1 MTQNFFGRD
10 PMVWWIGKVTSP
22 KDGKWEDT
30 LEKKHMENGEEIY
43 SHRCRVR
50 ILGYHDTDDLK
61 DDELPLAH
69 ILLPSNTTTVGGRS
83 QTVQY
88 QGGEIVI
95 GFFFDGEEA
104 QQPAIFATLHRQDF
118 QEVKENYVPNGGFDN
133 SLNSSIKAGV
143 GKNNYNEGKKD
154 ITYPYTGQSA
164 GNKQVNNNTNNE
176 FDDEVFCETNE
187 IAKISTQM
195 RKFTQKLQL
204 LQQLNESSTYLDPV
218 YGGFVDMKK
227 EIKFTASQVHG
238 TMTGLVR
245 RGRSWLIQ
253 ESVGKFADSLSTKI
267 DRHTKLKV
275 TNATSRLNKLIYC
288 NIEKIADGLLD
299 YIEGSLEN
307 MVGSILDVPTC
318 AIENFLGD
326 MFGELLNVLD
336 NDLGGLFNQINDLNG
351 GGIALPSE
359 IFSKGIQIAN
369 IITSVLECDGI
380 SCPPDPVAFSNKYGL
395 QMKGKDSMGN
405 IIKKAAL
412 SRLGLPSLP
421 GLPGLPSLP
430 SISSPLGGLIPPVP
444 SLGGALPK
452 LPSRPNCNTNVLRCG
467 PPKVEFFGGGGRG
480 VTGSAIVNTIGR
492 VIGVSIG
499 GAGSGFTSPPLLSFV
514 DSCGNGSSAGG
525 YPRIKDGKVVDVVIT
540 EPGSGFLPNTTETS
554 RDENGDIV
562 VKEVIPD
569 PNGNYDGEISY
580 VTQLD
585 DVVVQNAGVGYNDN
599 DTVTVEGAEVEL
611 VIQNGHVIGANVV
624 NGGFGFTDLPNLQ
637 INTNNGVGAKL
648 LPVLKFTKVD
658 DAKSDVEI
666 TQDAVVTVISCIQK

>member
-30 LEKKHMENGEEIY
+30 YEKKHMENGEEIY

-61 DDELPLAH
+61 DEELPLAH

-118 QEVKENYVPNGGFDN
+118 QEVEEDYEPNNDLDN
-133 SLNSSIKAGV
+133 SLAPEIKDGV

-154 ITYPYTGQSA
+154 ITYSYTGTSA
-164 GNKQVNNNTNNE
+164 GNKQVNENTNNE
-176 FDDEVFCETNE
+176 TDDEIFCETNE
-187 IAKISTQM
+187 IAKMTTELK
-195 RKFTQKLQL
+195 KFTQKLQL

-227 EIKFTASQVHG
+227 EIKFTASKIHNS
-238 TMTGLVR
+238 MTGLVR
-245 RGRSWLIQ
+245 RGRTWLIQ
-253 ESVGKFADSLSTKI
+253 ESVGKFSEDLSKKV

-307 MVGSILDVPTC
+307 MVGSILDVPIC

-326 MFGELLNVLD
+326 MFGQVLNVLD
-336 NDLGGLFNQINDLNG
+336 NDLGGLFGQLNNLHG

-359 IFSKGIQIAN
+359 VFTKGIQIAN
-369 IITSVLECDGI
+369 LITNVLECDGVT
-380 SCPPDPVAFSNKYGL
+380 CPVEPTSFSNKYGV
-395 QMKGKDSMGN
+395 Q
-405 IIKKAAL
+405 KKIEDKMDGIVEKASLNKLINPLLDKIDNAIDAE
-412 SRLGLPSLP
+412 PSKP
-421 GLPGLPSLP
+421 D
-430 SISSPLGGLIPPVP
+430 
-444 SLGGALPK
+444 
-452 LPSRPNCNTNVLRCG
+452 CNTNVLRCG
-467 PPKVEFFGGGGRG
+467 PPKVDFIGGGGRG
-480 VTGSAIVNTIGR
+480 VTGSAIVNAIGR
-492 VIGVSIG
+492 VIGVAIG
-499 GAGSGFTSPPLLSFV
+499 GAGSGFTSPPLLTFV
-514 DSCGNGSSAGG
+514 DSCGNGSAAGG
-525 YPRIKDGKVVDVVIT
+525 YPRIKDGKIVDVVIT
-540 EPGSGFLPNTTETS
+540 EPGSGFLPNTTETT
-554 RDENGDIV
+554 RDENGDLV

-585 DVVVQNAGVGYNDN
+585 DVVVQNAGVGYNED
-599 DTVTVEGAEVEL
+599 DTVTVDGAEVEL

-624 NGGFGFTDLPNLQ
+624 NSGFGFTDLPKLQ

-658 DAKSDVEI
+658 DAESNVEV

>member
-1 MTQNFFGRD
+1 
-10 PMVWWIGKVTSP
+10 MVWWIGKVTDP

-30 LEKKHMENGEEIY
+30 LEKKHMENGQEIY

-118 QEVKENYVPNGGFDN
+118 QEVEKKYVPNGKFNN

-143 GKNNYNEGKKD
+143 GKNNYNNKKKN
-154 ITYPYTGQSA
+154 ITHTYTGETA
-164 GNKQVNNNTNNE
+164 ANIQVNNNTTNE

-187 IAKISTQM
+187 IAKMTTELK
-195 RKFTQKLQL
+195 KFTQKLQV

-218 YGGFVDMKK
+218 YGGFVDMQK
-227 EIKFTASQVHG
+227 EIKFTASKIHNS
-238 TMTGLVR
+238 MTGLVR
-245 RGRSWLIQ
+245 RGRTWLIQ
-253 ESVGKFADSLSTKI
+253 ESVGKFSEELSKKV

-288 NIEKIADGLLD
+288 NIEKVTDGLLD

-307 MVGSILDVPTC
+307 MVGSIIDVPIC

-326 MFGELLNVLD
+326 MFGQVLNVLD
-336 NDLGGLFNQINDLNG
+336 NDLGGLFGQLNNLHG

-359 IFSKGIQIAN
+359 VFSKGIQIAN
-369 IITSVLECDGI
+369 LITNVLECDGVT
-380 SCPPDPVAFSNKYGL
+380 CPVEPTSFSNKYGV
-395 QMKGKDSMGN
+395 QKKIEDKMGG
-405 IIKKAAL
+405 IVEKA
-412 SRLGLPSLP
+412 SLNK
-421 GLPGLPSLP
+421 L
-430 SISSPLGGLIPPVP
+430 INPLLDKIDNAIDAVP
-444 SLGGALPK
+444 SKPD
-452 LPSRPNCNTNVLRCG
+452 CNTNVLRCG
-467 PPKVEFFGGGGRG
+467 PPKVDFIGGGGRG
-480 VTGSAIVNTIGR
+480 VTGSAIVNAIGR
-492 VIGVSIG
+492 VIGVSLG
-499 GAGSGFTSPPLLSFV
+499 GVGSGYTSPPLLTFV
-514 DSCGNGSSAGG
+514 DSCGNGSAAGG
-525 YPRIKDGKVVDVVIT
+525 YPRIKDGKIVDVVIT
-540 EPGSGFLPNTTETS
+540 EPGSGFLPNTIETNI
-554 RDENGDIV
+554 DGTI
-562 VKEVIPD
+562 KEVIPD

-585 DVVVQNAGVGYNDN
+585 DVVVQNAGVGYNDD
-599 DTVTVEGAEVEL
+599 DTVTVDGAEVEL
-611 VIQNGHVIGANVV
+611 VIQNGHVIDANVV

-637 INTNNGVGAKL
+637 INTNNGVGARL

>member
-10 PMVWWIGKVTSP
+10 PMVWWIGKVTDP

-30 LEKKHMENGEEIY
+30 LEKKHMENGQEIY

-118 QEVKENYVPNGGFDN
+118 QEVEKKYVPNGKFNN

-143 GKNNYNEGKKD
+143 GKNNYNNKKKN
-154 ITYPYTGQSA
+154 ITHTYTGETA
-164 GNKQVNNNTNNE
+164 ANIQVNNNTTNE

-187 IAKISTQM
+187 IAKMTTELK
-195 RKFTQKLQL
+195 KFTQKLQV

-218 YGGFVDMKK
+218 YGGFVDMQK
-227 EIKFTASQVHG
+227 EIKFTASKIHNS
-238 TMTGLVR
+238 MTGLVR
-245 RGRSWLIQ
+245 RGRTWLIQ
-253 ESVGKFADSLSTKI
+253 ESVGKFSEELSKKV

-288 NIEKIADGLLD
+288 NIEKVTDGLLD

-307 MVGSILDVPTC
+307 MVGSIIDVPIC

-326 MFGELLNVLD
+326 MFGQVLNVLD
-336 NDLGGLFNQINDLNG
+336 NDLGGLFGQLNNLHG

-359 IFSKGIQIAN
+359 VFSKGIQIAN
-369 IITSVLECDGI
+369 LITNVLECDGVT
-380 SCPPDPVAFSNKYGL
+380 CPVEPTSFSNKYGV
-395 QMKGKDSMGN
+395 QKKIEDKMGG
-405 IIKKAAL
+405 IVEKA
-412 SRLGLPSLP
+412 SLNK
-421 GLPGLPSLP
+421 L
-430 SISSPLGGLIPPVP
+430 INPLLDKIDNAIDAVP
-444 SLGGALPK
+444 SKPD
-452 LPSRPNCNTNVLRCG
+452 CNTNVLRCG
-467 PPKVEFFGGGGRG
+467 PPKVDFIGGGGRG
-480 VTGSAIVNTIGR
+480 VTGSAIVNAIGR
-492 VIGVSIG
+492 VIGVSLG
-499 GAGSGFTSPPLLSFV
+499 GVGSGYTSPPLLTFV
-514 DSCGNGSSAGG
+514 DSCGNGSAAGG
-525 YPRIKDGKVVDVVIT
+525 YPRIKDGKIVDVVIT
-540 EPGSGFLPNTTETS
+540 EPGSGFLPNTIETNI
-554 RDENGDIV
+554 DGTI
-562 VKEVIPD
+562 KEVIPD

-599 DTVTVEGAEVEL
+599 DTVTVDGAEVEL
-611 VIQNGHVIGANVV
+611 VIQNGHVIDANVV

-637 INTNNGVGAKL
+637 INTNNGVGARL

>member
-22 KDGKWEDT
+22 KDGKWEHT
-30 LEKKHMENGEEIY
+30 LEKNHMENGEEIY

-61 DDELPLAH
+61 DEELPLAH

-104 QQPAIFATLHRQDF
+104 QQPAIFATVERQDF
-118 QEVKENYVPNGGFDN
+118 QEVEENYVPNGEFNN
-133 SLNSSIKAGV
+133 SLATEIKDGV

-154 ITYPYTGQSA
+154 ITYPYTGTSA
-164 GNKQVNNNTNNE
+164 GNKQVNENTNNE
-176 FDDEVFCETNE
+176 TDDEIFCETNE
-187 IAKISTQM
+187 IAKMTTELK
-195 RKFTQKLQL
+195 KFTQKLQL

-227 EIKFTASQVHG
+227 EIKFTASKIHNS
-238 TMTGLVR
+238 MTGLVR
-245 RGRSWLIQ
+245 RGRTWLIQ
-253 ESVGKFADSLSTKI
+253 ESVGKFSEELSKKV

-275 TNATSRLNKLIYC
+275 TNATSRLNKLVYC

-307 MVGSILDVPTC
+307 MVGSIIDVPIC

-326 MFGELLNVLD
+326 MFGQVLNVLD
-336 NDLGGLFNQINDLNG
+336 NDLGGLFGQLNNLHG

-359 IFSKGIQIAN
+359 VFSKGIQIAN
-369 IITSVLECDGI
+369 LITNVLECDGVT
-380 SCPPDPVAFSNKYGL
+380 CPVEPTSFSNKYGV
-395 QMKGKDSMGN
+395 Q
-405 IIKKAAL
+405 KKIEDRMDGIVEKASLNKLINPLLDKIDNAIDAE
-412 SRLGLPSLP
+412 PSKP
-421 GLPGLPSLP
+421 D
-430 SISSPLGGLIPPVP
+430 
-444 SLGGALPK
+444 
-452 LPSRPNCNTNVLRCG
+452 CNTNVLRCG
-467 PPKVEFFGGGGRG
+467 PPRVDFIGGGGRG
-480 VTGSAIVNTIGR
+480 VTGSAIVNAIGR
-492 VIGVSIG
+492 VIGVSLG
-499 GAGSGFTSPPLLSFV
+499 GVGSGYTSPPLLTFV
-514 DSCGNGSSAGG
+514 DSCGNGSAAGG
-525 YPRIKDGKVVDVVIT
+525 YPRIKDGKIVDVVIT
-540 EPGSGFLPNTTETS
+540 ETGSGFLPNTIETNI
-554 RDENGDIV
+554 DGTI
-562 VKEVIPD
+562 KEIIPD

-585 DVVVQNAGVGYNDN
+585 DVVVQNAGVGYNED
-599 DTVTVEGAEVEL
+599 DTVTVDGAEVEL

-624 NGGFGFTDLPNLQ
+624 NSGFGFTDLPKLQ

>member
-61 DDELPLAH
+61 DEELPLAH

-118 QEVKENYVPNGGFDN
+118 QEVEEDYEPNNDLDN
-133 SLNSSIKAGV
+133 SLAPEIKDGV

-154 ITYPYTGQSA
+154 ITYPYTGTSA
-164 GNKQVNNNTNNE
+164 GNKQVNENTNNE
-176 FDDEVFCETNE
+176 TDDEIFCETNE
-187 IAKISTQM
+187 IAKMTTELK
-195 RKFTQKLQL
+195 KFTQKLQL

-227 EIKFTASQVHG
+227 EIKFTASKIHNS
-238 TMTGLVR
+238 MTGLVR
-245 RGRSWLIQ
+245 RGRTWLIQ
-253 ESVGKFADSLSTKI
+253 ESVGKFSEELSKKV

-275 TNATSRLNKLIYC
+275 TNATSRLNKLVYC

-307 MVGSILDVPTC
+307 MVGSILDVPIC

-326 MFGELLNVLD
+326 MFGQVLNVLD
-336 NDLGGLFNQINDLNG
+336 NDLGGLFGQLNNLHG

-359 IFSKGIQIAN
+359 VFTKGIQIAN
-369 IITSVLECDGI
+369 LITNVLECDGVT
-380 SCPPDPVAFSNKYGL
+380 CPVEPTSFSNKYGV
-395 QMKGKDSMGN
+395 Q
-405 IIKKAAL
+405 KKIEDKMDGIVEKASLNKLINPLLDKIDNAIDAE
-412 SRLGLPSLP
+412 PSKP
-421 GLPGLPSLP
+421 D
-430 SISSPLGGLIPPVP
+430 
-444 SLGGALPK
+444 
-452 LPSRPNCNTNVLRCG
+452 CNTNVLRCG
-467 PPKVEFFGGGGRG
+467 PPKVDFIGGGGRG
-480 VTGSAIVNTIGR
+480 VTGSAIVNAIGR
-492 VIGVSIG
+492 VIGVAIG
-499 GAGSGFTSPPLLSFV
+499 GAGSGFTSPPLLTFV
-514 DSCGNGSSAGG
+514 DSCGNGSAAGG
-525 YPRIKDGKVVDVVIT
+525 YPRIKDGKIVDVVIT
-540 EPGSGFLPNTTETS
+540 EPGSGFLPNTIETNI
-554 RDENGDIV
+554 DGTI
-562 VKEVIPD
+562 KEIIPD

-599 DTVTVEGAEVEL
+599 DTVTVDGAEVEL

-624 NGGFGFTDLPNLQ
+624 NSGFGFTDLPKLQ

>member
-30 LEKKHMENGEEIY
+30 LEKNHMENGEEIY

-61 DDELPLAH
+61 DEELPLAH

-104 QQPAIFATLHRQDF
+104 QQPAIFATVERQDF
-118 QEVKENYVPNGGFDN
+118 QEVEENYVPNGEFNN
-133 SLNSSIKAGV
+133 SLATEIKDGV

-154 ITYPYTGQSA
+154 ITYSYTGTSA
-164 GNKQVNNNTNNE
+164 GNKQVNENTNNE
-176 FDDEVFCETNE
+176 TDDEIFCETNE
-187 IAKISTQM
+187 IAKMTTELK
-195 RKFTQKLQL
+195 KFTQKLQL

-227 EIKFTASQVHG
+227 EIKFTASKIHNS
-238 TMTGLVR
+238 MTGLVR
-245 RGRSWLIQ
+245 RGRTWLIQ
-253 ESVGKFADSLSTKI
+253 ESVGKFSEELSKKV

-275 TNATSRLNKLIYC
+275 TNATSRLNKLVYC

-307 MVGSILDVPTC
+307 MVGSIIDVPIC

-326 MFGELLNVLD
+326 MFGQVLNVLD
-336 NDLGGLFNQINDLNG
+336 NDLGGLFGQLNNLHG

-359 IFSKGIQIAN
+359 VFSKGIQIAN
-369 IITSVLECDGI
+369 LITNVLECDGVT
-380 SCPPDPVAFSNKYGL
+380 CPVEPTSFSNKYGV
-395 QMKGKDSMGN
+395 Q
-405 IIKKAAL
+405 KKIEDRMDGIVEKASLNKLINPLLDKIDNAIDAE
-412 SRLGLPSLP
+412 PSKP
-421 GLPGLPSLP
+421 D
-430 SISSPLGGLIPPVP
+430 
-444 SLGGALPK
+444 
-452 LPSRPNCNTNVLRCG
+452 CNTNVLRCG
-467 PPKVEFFGGGGRG
+467 PPRVDFIGGGGRG
-480 VTGSAIVNTIGR
+480 VTGSAIVNAIGR
-492 VIGVSIG
+492 VIGVSLG
-499 GAGSGFTSPPLLSFV
+499 GVGSGYTSPPLLTFV
-514 DSCGNGSSAGG
+514 DSCGNGSAAGG
-525 YPRIKDGKVVDVVIT
+525 YPRIKDGKIVDVVIT
-540 EPGSGFLPNTTETS
+540 EPGSGFLPNTIETNI
-554 RDENGDIV
+554 DGTI
-562 VKEVIPD
+562 KEIIPD

-599 DTVTVEGAEVEL
+599 DTVTVDGAEVEL

-624 NGGFGFTDLPNLQ
+624 NSGFGFTDLPKLQ

-666 TQDAVVTVISCIQK
+666 SQDAVVTVISCIQK

>member
-10 PMVWWIGKVTSP
+10 PIVWGIGKVTSP
-22 KDGKWEDT
+22 KDGKWEHT
-30 LEKKHMENGEEIY
+30 LEKNHMENGEEIY

-61 DDELPLAH
+61 DEELPLAH

-118 QEVKENYVPNGGFDN
+118 QKVEEDYEPNSDFDN
-133 SLNSSIKAGV
+133 SLATEIKDGV

-154 ITYPYTGQSA
+154 ITYSYTGTSA
-164 GNKQVNNNTNNE
+164 GNKQVNENTNNE
-176 FDDEVFCETNE
+176 TDDEIFCETNE
-187 IAKISTQM
+187 IAKMTTELK
-195 RKFTQKLQL
+195 KFTQKLQL

-227 EIKFTASQVHG
+227 EIKFTASKIHNS
-238 TMTGLVR
+238 MTGLVR
-245 RGRSWLIQ
+245 RGRTWLIQ
-253 ESVGKFADSLSTKI
+253 ESVGKFSEDLSKKV

-307 MVGSILDVPTC
+307 MVGSILDVPIC

-326 MFGELLNVLD
+326 MFGQVLNVLD
-336 NDLGGLFNQINDLNG
+336 NDLGGLFGQLNNLHG

-359 IFSKGIQIAN
+359 VFTKGIQIAN
-369 IITSVLECDGI
+369 LITNVLECDGVT
-380 SCPPDPVAFSNKYGL
+380 CPVEPTSFSNKYGV
-395 QMKGKDSMGN
+395 Q
-405 IIKKAAL
+405 KKIEDKMDGIVEKASLNKLINPLLDKIDNAIDAE
-412 SRLGLPSLP
+412 PSKP
-421 GLPGLPSLP
+421 D
-430 SISSPLGGLIPPVP
+430 
-444 SLGGALPK
+444 
-452 LPSRPNCNTNVLRCG
+452 CNTNVLRCG
-467 PPKVEFFGGGGRG
+467 PPKVDFIGGGGRG
-480 VTGSAIVNTIGR
+480 VTGSAIVNAIGR
-492 VIGVSIG
+492 VIGVAIG
-499 GAGSGFTSPPLLSFV
+499 GAGSGFTSPPLLTFV
-514 DSCGNGSSAGG
+514 DSCGNGSAAGG
-525 YPRIKDGKVVDVVIT
+525 YPRIKDGKIVDVVIT
-540 EPGSGFLPNTTETS
+540 EPGSGFLPNTTETT
-554 RDENGDIV
+554 RDENGDLV

-585 DVVVQNAGVGYNDN
+585 DVVVQNAGVGYNED
-599 DTVTVEGAEVEL
+599 DTVTVDGAEVEL

-624 NGGFGFTDLPNLQ
+624 NSGFGFTDLPKLQ

-658 DAKSDVEI
+658 DAESNVEV

>member
-61 DDELPLAH
+61 DEELPLAH

-118 QEVKENYVPNGGFDN
+118 QEVEEDYEPNNDLDN
-133 SLNSSIKAGV
+133 SLAPEIKDGV

-154 ITYPYTGQSA
+154 ITYSYTGTSA
-164 GNKQVNNNTNNE
+164 GNKQVNENTNNE
-176 FDDEVFCETNE
+176 TDDEIFCETNE
-187 IAKISTQM
+187 IAKMTTELK
-195 RKFTQKLQL
+195 KFTQKLQL

-227 EIKFTASQVHG
+227 EIKFTASKIHNS
-238 TMTGLVR
+238 MTGLVR
-245 RGRSWLIQ
+245 RGRTWLIQ
-253 ESVGKFADSLSTKI
+253 ESVGKFSEELSKKV

-275 TNATSRLNKLIYC
+275 TNATSRLNKLVYC

-307 MVGSILDVPTC
+307 MVGSILDVPIC

-326 MFGELLNVLD
+326 MFGQVLNVLD
-336 NDLGGLFNQINDLNG
+336 NDLGGLFGQLNNLHG

-359 IFSKGIQIAN
+359 VFTKGIQIAN
-369 IITSVLECDGI
+369 LITNVLECDGVT
-380 SCPPDPVAFSNKYGL
+380 CPVEPTSFSNKYGV
-395 QMKGKDSMGN
+395 Q
-405 IIKKAAL
+405 KKIEDKMDGIVEKASLNKLINPLLDKIDNAIDAE
-412 SRLGLPSLP
+412 PSKP
-421 GLPGLPSLP
+421 D
-430 SISSPLGGLIPPVP
+430 
-444 SLGGALPK
+444 
-452 LPSRPNCNTNVLRCG
+452 CNTNVLRCG
-467 PPKVEFFGGGGRG
+467 PPKVDFIGGGGRG
-480 VTGSAIVNTIGR
+480 VTGSAIVNAIGR
-492 VIGVSIG
+492 VIGVAIG
-499 GAGSGFTSPPLLSFV
+499 GAGSGFTSPPLLTFV
-514 DSCGNGSSAGG
+514 DSCGNGSAAGG
-525 YPRIKDGKVVDVVIT
+525 YPRIKDGKIVDVVIT
-540 EPGSGFLPNTTETS
+540 EPGSGFLPNTTETT
-554 RDENGDIV
+554 RDENGDLV

-585 DVVVQNAGVGYNDN
+585 DVVVQNAGVGYNED
-599 DTVTVEGAEVEL
+599 DTVTVDGAEVEL

-624 NGGFGFTDLPNLQ
+624 NSGFGFTDLPKLQ

>member
-61 DDELPLAH
+61 DEELPLAH

-118 QEVKENYVPNGGFDN
+118 QEVEENYEPNSDFDN
-133 SLNSSIKAGV
+133 SLATEIKDGV
-143 GKNNYNEGKKD
+143 GKNNYNEEKKD
-154 ITYPYTGQSA
+154 ITYSYTGTSA
-164 GNKQVNNNTNNE
+164 GNAQVNENTSNE
-176 FDDEVFCETNE
+176 TDDEIFCETNE
-187 IAKISTQM
+187 IAKMTTELK
-195 RKFTQKLQL
+195 KFTQKLQL

-227 EIKFTASQVHG
+227 EIKFTASKIHNS
-238 TMTGLVR
+238 MTGLVR
-245 RGRSWLIQ
+245 RGRTWLIQ
-253 ESVGKFADSLSTKI
+253 ESVGKFSEDLSKKV

-288 NIEKIADGLLD
+288 NIEEIADGLLD

-307 MVGSILDVPTC
+307 MVGSILDVPIC

-326 MFGELLNVLD
+326 MFGQVLNVLD
-336 NDLGGLFNQINDLNG
+336 NDLGGLFGQLNNLHG

-359 IFSKGIQIAN
+359 VFTKGIQVAN
-369 IITSVLECDGI
+369 LITNVLECDGVT
-380 SCPPDPVAFSNKYGL
+380 CPVEPTSFSNKYGV
-395 QMKGKDSMGN
+395 Q
-405 IIKKAAL
+405 KKIEDKMDGIVEKASLNKLINPLLDKIDNAIDAE
-412 SRLGLPSLP
+412 PSKP
-421 GLPGLPSLP
+421 D
-430 SISSPLGGLIPPVP
+430 
-444 SLGGALPK
+444 
-452 LPSRPNCNTNVLRCG
+452 CNTNVLRCG
-467 PPKVEFFGGGGRG
+467 PPKVDFIGGGGRG
-480 VTGSAIVNTIGR
+480 VTGSAIVNAIGR
-492 VIGVSIG
+492 VIGVAIG
-499 GAGSGFTSPPLLSFV
+499 GAGSGFTSPPLLTFV
-514 DSCGNGSSAGG
+514 DSCGNGSAAGG
-525 YPRIKDGKVVDVVIT
+525 YPRIKDGKIVDVVIT
-540 EPGSGFLPNTTETS
+540 EPGSGFLPNTTETT
-554 RDENGDIV
+554 RDENGDLV

-585 DVVVQNAGVGYNDN
+585 DVVVQNAGVGYNED
-599 DTVTVEGAEVEL
+599 DTVTVDGAEVEL

-624 NGGFGFTDLPNLQ
+624 NSGFGFTDLPKLQ

-658 DAKSDVEI
+658 DAESNVEV

>member
-1 MTQNFFGRD
+1 
-10 PMVWWIGKVTSP
+10 MVWWIGKVTDP

-30 LEKKHMENGEEIY
+30 LEKKHMENGQEIY
-43 SHRCRVR
+43 YHRCRVR

-69 ILLPSNTTTVGGRS
+69 ILLPPNTTTVGGRS

-118 QEVKENYVPNGGFDN
+118 QEVEKKYVPNGKFNN

-143 GKNNYNEGKKD
+143 GKNNYNNGKKN
-154 ITYPYTGQSA
+154 ITHTYTGETA
-164 GNKQVNNNTNNE
+164 ANIQVNNNTTNE

-187 IAKISTQM
+187 IAKMTTELK
-195 RKFTQKLQL
+195 KFTQKLQV

-218 YGGFVDMKK
+218 YGGFVDMQK
-227 EIKFTASQVHG
+227 EIKFTASKIHNS
-238 TMTGLVR
+238 MTGLVR
-245 RGRSWLIQ
+245 RGRTWLIQ
-253 ESVGKFADSLSTKI
+253 ESVGKFSEELSKKV

-288 NIEKIADGLLD
+288 NIEKVTDGLLD

-307 MVGSILDVPTC
+307 MVGSIIDVPIC

-326 MFGELLNVLD
+326 MFGQVLNVLD
-336 NDLGGLFNQINDLNG
+336 NDLGGLFGQLNNLHG

-359 IFSKGIQIAN
+359 VFSKGIQIAN
-369 IITSVLECDGI
+369 LITNVLECDGVT
-380 SCPPDPVAFSNKYGL
+380 CPVEPTSFSNKYGV
-395 QMKGKDSMGN
+395 QKKIEDKMGG
-405 IIKKAAL
+405 IVEKA
-412 SRLGLPSLP
+412 SLNK
-421 GLPGLPSLP
+421 L
-430 SISSPLGGLIPPVP
+430 INPLLDKIDNAIDAVP
-444 SLGGALPK
+444 SKPD
-452 LPSRPNCNTNVLRCG
+452 CNTNVLRCG
-467 PPKVEFFGGGGRG
+467 PPKVDFIGGGGRG
-480 VTGSAIVNTIGR
+480 VTGSAIVNAIGR
-492 VIGVSIG
+492 VIGVSLG
-499 GAGSGFTSPPLLSFV
+499 GVGSGYTSPPLLTFV
-514 DSCGNGSSAGG
+514 DSCGNGSAAGG
-525 YPRIKDGKVVDVVIT
+525 YPRIKDGKIVDVVIT
-540 EPGSGFLPNTTETS
+540 EPGSGFLPNTIETNI
-554 RDENGDIV
+554 DGTI
-562 VKEVIPD
+562 KEVIPD

-599 DTVTVEGAEVEL
+599 DTVTVDGAEVEL
-611 VIQNGHVIGANVV
+611 VIQNGHVIDANVV

-637 INTNNGVGAKL
+637 INTNNGVGARL

>member
-10 PMVWWIGKVTSP
+10 PMVWWIGKVTDP

-30 LEKKHMENGEEIY
+30 LEKKHMENGQEIY

-69 ILLPSNTTTVGGRS
+69 IHLPPNTTTVGGRS

-118 QEVKENYVPNGGFDN
+118 QEVEKKYVPNGKFNN

-143 GKNNYNEGKKD
+143 GKNNYNNKKKN
-154 ITYPYTGQSA
+154 ITHTYTGETA
-164 GNKQVNNNTNNE
+164 ANIQVNNNTTNE

-187 IAKISTQM
+187 IAKMTTELK
-195 RKFTQKLQL
+195 KFTQKLQV

-218 YGGFVDMKK
+218 YGGFVDMQK
-227 EIKFTASQVHG
+227 EIKFTASKIHNS
-238 TMTGLVR
+238 MTGLVR
-245 RGRSWLIQ
+245 RGRTWLIQ
-253 ESVGKFADSLSTKI
+253 ESVGKFSEELSKKV

-288 NIEKIADGLLD
+288 NIEKVTDGLLD

-307 MVGSILDVPTC
+307 MVGSIIDVPIC

-326 MFGELLNVLD
+326 MFGQVLNVLD
-336 NDLGGLFNQINDLNG
+336 NDLGGLFGQLNNLHG

-359 IFSKGIQIAN
+359 VFSKGIQIAN
-369 IITSVLECDGI
+369 LITNVLECDGVT
-380 SCPPDPVAFSNKYGL
+380 CPVEPTSFSNKYGV
-395 QMKGKDSMGN
+395 QKKIEDKMGG
-405 IIKKAAL
+405 IVEKA
-412 SRLGLPSLP
+412 SLNK
-421 GLPGLPSLP
+421 L
-430 SISSPLGGLIPPVP
+430 INPLLDKIDNAIDAVP
-444 SLGGALPK
+444 SKPD
-452 LPSRPNCNTNVLRCG
+452 CNTNVLRCG
-467 PPKVEFFGGGGRG
+467 PPKVDFIGGGGRG
-480 VTGSAIVNTIGR
+480 VTGSAIVNAIGR
-492 VIGVSIG
+492 VIGVSLG
-499 GAGSGFTSPPLLSFV
+499 GVGSGYTSPPLLTFV
-514 DSCGNGSSAGG
+514 DSCGNGSAAGG
-525 YPRIKDGKVVDVVIT
+525 YPRIKDGKIVDVVIT
-540 EPGSGFLPNTTETS
+540 EPGSGFLPNTIETNI
-554 RDENGDIV
+554 DGTI
-562 VKEVIPD
+562 KEVIPD

-599 DTVTVEGAEVEL
+599 DTVTVDGAEVEL
-611 VIQNGHVIGANVV
+611 VIQNGHVIDANVV

-637 INTNNGVGAKL
+637 INTNNGVGARL

>member
-61 DDELPLAH
+61 DEELPLAH

-118 QEVKENYVPNGGFDN
+118 QEVEEDYEPNNDLDN
-133 SLNSSIKAGV
+133 SLAPEIKDGV

-154 ITYPYTGQSA
+154 ITYSYTGTSA
-164 GNKQVNNNTNNE
+164 GNKQVNENTNNE
-176 FDDEVFCETNE
+176 TDDEIFCETNE
-187 IAKISTQM
+187 IAKMTTELK
-195 RKFTQKLQL
+195 KFTQKLQL
-204 LQQLNESSTYLDPV
+204 LQQLNESATYLDPV
-218 YGGFVDMKK
+218 YGGFVDMKM
-227 EIKFTASQVHG
+227 EIKFTASKIHNS
-238 TMTGLVR
+238 MTGLVR
-245 RGRSWLIQ
+245 RGRTWLIQ
-253 ESVGKFADSLSTKI
+253 ESVGKFSEELSKKV

-307 MVGSILDVPTC
+307 MVGSIIDVPIC

-326 MFGELLNVLD
+326 MFGQVLNVLD
-336 NDLGGLFNQINDLNG
+336 NDLGGLFGQLNNLHG

-359 IFSKGIQIAN
+359 VFTKGIQIAN
-369 IITSVLECDGI
+369 LITNVLECDGVT
-380 SCPPDPVAFSNKYGL
+380 CPVEPTSFSNKYGV
-395 QMKGKDSMGN
+395 Q
-405 IIKKAAL
+405 KKIEDRMDGIVEKASLNKLINPLLDKIDNAIDAE
-412 SRLGLPSLP
+412 PSKP
-421 GLPGLPSLP
+421 D
-430 SISSPLGGLIPPVP
+430 
-444 SLGGALPK
+444 
-452 LPSRPNCNTNVLRCG
+452 CNTNVLRCG
-467 PPKVEFFGGGGRG
+467 PPKVDFIGGGGRG
-480 VTGSAIVNTIGR
+480 VTGSAIVNAIGR
-492 VIGVSIG
+492 VIGVSLG
-499 GAGSGFTSPPLLSFV
+499 GVGSGYTSPPLLTFV
-514 DSCGNGSSAGG
+514 DSCGNGSAAGG
-525 YPRIKDGKVVDVVIT
+525 YPRIKDGKIVDVVIT
-540 EPGSGFLPNTTETS
+540 EPGSGFLPNTTETT
-554 RDENGDIV
+554 RDENGDLV

-585 DVVVQNAGVGYNDN
+585 DVVVQNAGVGYNED
-599 DTVTVEGAEVEL
+599 DTVTVDGAEVEL

-624 NGGFGFTDLPNLQ
+624 NSGFGITDLPKLQ

>member
-118 QEVKENYVPNGGFDN
+118 QEVEEDYEPNNDLDN
-133 SLNSSIKAGV
+133 SLAPEIKDGV

-154 ITYPYTGQSA
+154 ITYSYTGTSA
-164 GNKQVNNNTNNE
+164 GNKQVNENTNNE
-176 FDDEVFCETNE
+176 TDDEIFCETNE
-187 IAKISTQM
+187 IAKMTTELK
-195 RKFTQKLQL
+195 KFTQKLQL

-227 EIKFTASQVHG
+227 EIKFTASKIHNS
-238 TMTGLVR
+238 MTGLVR
-245 RGRSWLIQ
+245 RGRTWLIQ
-253 ESVGKFADSLSTKI
+253 ESVGKFSEDLSKKV

-307 MVGSILDVPTC
+307 MVGSILDVPIC

-326 MFGELLNVLD
+326 MFGQVLNVLD
-336 NDLGGLFNQINDLNG
+336 NDLGGLFGQLNNLHG

-359 IFSKGIQIAN
+359 VFTKGIQIAN
-369 IITSVLECDGI
+369 LITNVLECDGVT
-380 SCPPDPVAFSNKYGL
+380 CPVEPTSFSNKYGV
-395 QMKGKDSMGN
+395 Q
-405 IIKKAAL
+405 KKIEDKMDGIVEKASLNKLINPLLDKIDNAIDAE
-412 SRLGLPSLP
+412 PSKP
-421 GLPGLPSLP
+421 D
-430 SISSPLGGLIPPVP
+430 
-444 SLGGALPK
+444 
-452 LPSRPNCNTNVLRCG
+452 CNTNVLRCG
-467 PPKVEFFGGGGRG
+467 PPKVDFIGGGGRG
-480 VTGSAIVNTIGR
+480 VTGSAIVNAIGR
-492 VIGVSIG
+492 VIGVAIG
-499 GAGSGFTSPPLLSFV
+499 GAGSGFTSPPLLTFV
-514 DSCGNGSSAGG
+514 DSCGNGSAAGG
-525 YPRIKDGKVVDVVIT
+525 YPRIKDGKIVDVVIT
-540 EPGSGFLPNTTETS
+540 EPGSGFLPNTTETT
-554 RDENGDIV
+554 RDENGDLV

-585 DVVVQNAGVGYNDN
+585 DVVVQNAGVGYNED
-599 DTVTVEGAEVEL
+599 DTVTVDGAEVEL

-624 NGGFGFTDLPNLQ
+624 NSGFGFTDLPKLQ

-658 DAKSDVEI
+658 DAESNVEV

>member
-1 MTQNFFGRD
+1 
-10 PMVWWIGKVTSP
+10 MVWWIGKVTSP

-61 DDELPLAH
+61 DEELPLAH

-118 QEVKENYVPNGGFDN
+118 QEVEEDYEPNNDLDN
-133 SLNSSIKAGV
+133 SLAPEIKDGV

-154 ITYPYTGQSA
+154 ITYSYTGTSA
-164 GNKQVNNNTNNE
+164 GNKQVNENTNNE
-176 FDDEVFCETNE
+176 TDDEIFCETNE
-187 IAKISTQM
+187 IAKMTTELK
-195 RKFTQKLQL
+195 KFTQKLQL

-227 EIKFTASQVHG
+227 EIKFTASKIHNS
-238 TMTGLVR
+238 MTGLVR
-245 RGRSWLIQ
+245 RGRTWLIQ
-253 ESVGKFADSLSTKI
+253 ESVGKFSEDLSKKV

-307 MVGSILDVPTC
+307 MVGSILDVPIC

-326 MFGELLNVLD
+326 MFGQVLNVLD
-336 NDLGGLFNQINDLNG
+336 NDLGGLFGQLNNLHG

-359 IFSKGIQIAN
+359 VFTKGIQIAN
-369 IITSVLECDGI
+369 LITNVLECDGVT
-380 SCPPDPVAFSNKYGL
+380 CPVEPTSFSNKYGV
-395 QMKGKDSMGN
+395 Q
-405 IIKKAAL
+405 KKIEDKMDGIVEKASLNKLINPLLDKIDNAIDAE
-412 SRLGLPSLP
+412 PSKP
-421 GLPGLPSLP
+421 D
-430 SISSPLGGLIPPVP
+430 
-444 SLGGALPK
+444 
-452 LPSRPNCNTNVLRCG
+452 CNTNVLRCG
-467 PPKVEFFGGGGRG
+467 PPKVDFIGGGGRG
-480 VTGSAIVNTIGR
+480 VTGSAIVNAIGR
-492 VIGVSIG
+492 VIGVAIG
-499 GAGSGFTSPPLLSFV
+499 GAGSGFTSPPLLTFV
-514 DSCGNGSSAGG
+514 DSCGNGSAAGG
-525 YPRIKDGKVVDVVIT
+525 YPRIKDGKIVDVVIT
-540 EPGSGFLPNTTETS
+540 EPGSGFLPNTTETT
-554 RDENGDIV
+554 RDENGDLV

-585 DVVVQNAGVGYNDN
+585 DVVVQNAGVGYNED
-599 DTVTVEGAEVEL
+599 DTVTVDGAEVEL

-624 NGGFGFTDLPNLQ
+624 NSGFGFTDLPKLQ

-658 DAKSDVEI
+658 DAESNVEV

>member
-10 PMVWWIGKVTSP
+10 PMVWWIGKVTDP

-30 LEKKHMENGEEIY
+30 LEKKHMENGQEIY

-118 QEVKENYVPNGGFDN
+118 QEVEKKYVPNGKFNN

-143 GKNNYNEGKKD
+143 GKNNYNNGKKN
-154 ITYPYTGQSA
+154 ITHTYTGETA
-164 GNKQVNNNTNNE
+164 ANIQVNNNTTNE

-187 IAKISTQM
+187 IAKMTTELK
-195 RKFTQKLQL
+195 KFTQKLQV

-218 YGGFVDMKK
+218 YGGFVDMQK
-227 EIKFTASQVHG
+227 EIKFTASKIHNS
-238 TMTGLVR
+238 MTGLVR
-245 RGRSWLIQ
+245 RGRTWLIQ
-253 ESVGKFADSLSTKI
+253 ESVGKFSEELSKKV

-288 NIEKIADGLLD
+288 NIEKVTDGLLD

-307 MVGSILDVPTC
+307 MVGSIIDVPIC
-318 AIENFLGD
+318 GIENFLGD
-326 MFGELLNVLD
+326 MFGQVLNVLD
-336 NDLGGLFNQINDLNG
+336 NDLGGLFGQLNNLHG

-359 IFSKGIQIAN
+359 VFSKGIQIAN
-369 IITSVLECDGI
+369 LITNVLECDGVT
-380 SCPPDPVAFSNKYGL
+380 CPVEPTSFSNKYGV
-395 QMKGKDSMGN
+395 QKKIEDKMGG
-405 IIKKAAL
+405 IVEKA
-412 SRLGLPSLP
+412 SLNK
-421 GLPGLPSLP
+421 L
-430 SISSPLGGLIPPVP
+430 INPLLDKIDNAIDAVP
-444 SLGGALPK
+444 SKPD
-452 LPSRPNCNTNVLRCG
+452 CNTNVLRCG
-467 PPKVEFFGGGGRG
+467 PPKVDFIGGGGRG
-480 VTGSAIVNTIGR
+480 VTGSAIVNAIGR
-492 VIGVSIG
+492 VIGVSLG
-499 GAGSGFTSPPLLSFV
+499 GVGSGYTSPPLLTIV

-540 EPGSGFLPNTTETS
+540 EPGSGFLPNTIETNI
-554 RDENGDIV
+554 DGTI
-562 VKEVIPD
+562 KEVIPD

-599 DTVTVEGAEVEL
+599 DTVTVDGAEVEL

-624 NGGFGFTDLPNLQ
+624 NSGFGFTDLPKLQ

>member
-1 MTQNFFGRD
+1 
-10 PMVWWIGKVTSP
+10 MVWWIGKVTSP

-61 DDELPLAH
+61 DEELPLAH

-118 QEVKENYVPNGGFDN
+118 QEVEEDYEPNNDLDN
-133 SLNSSIKAGV
+133 SLAPEIKDGV

-154 ITYPYTGQSA
+154 ITYSYTGTSA
-164 GNKQVNNNTNNE
+164 GNKQVNENTNNE
-176 FDDEVFCETNE
+176 TDDEIFCETNE
-187 IAKISTQM
+187 IAKMTTELK
-195 RKFTQKLQL
+195 KFTQKLQL

-227 EIKFTASQVHG
+227 EIKFTASKIHNS
-238 TMTGLVR
+238 MTGLVR
-245 RGRSWLIQ
+245 RGRTWLIQ
-253 ESVGKFADSLSTKI
+253 ESVGKFSEDLSKKV

-307 MVGSILDVPTC
+307 MVGSILDVPIC

-326 MFGELLNVLD
+326 MFGQVLNVLD
-336 NDLGGLFNQINDLNG
+336 NDLGGLFGQLNNLHG

-359 IFSKGIQIAN
+359 VFTKGIQIAN
-369 IITSVLECDGI
+369 LITNVLECDGVT
-380 SCPPDPVAFSNKYGL
+380 CPVEPTSFSNKYGV
-395 QMKGKDSMGN
+395 Q
-405 IIKKAAL
+405 KKIEDKMDGIVEKASLNKLINPFLEDIDNAIDAE
-412 SRLGLPSLP
+412 PSKP
-421 GLPGLPSLP
+421 D
-430 SISSPLGGLIPPVP
+430 
-444 SLGGALPK
+444 
-452 LPSRPNCNTNVLRCG
+452 CNTNVLRCG
-467 PPKVEFFGGGGRG
+467 PPKVDFIGGGGRG
-480 VTGSAIVNTIGR
+480 VTGSAIVNAIGR
-492 VIGVSIG
+492 VIGVAIG
-499 GAGSGFTSPPLLSFV
+499 GAGSGFTSPPLLTFV
-514 DSCGNGSSAGG
+514 DSCGNGSAAGG
-525 YPRIKDGKVVDVVIT
+525 YPRIKDGKIVDVVIT
-540 EPGSGFLPNTTETS
+540 EPGSGFLPNTTETT
-554 RDENGDIV
+554 RDENGDLV

-585 DVVVQNAGVGYNDN
+585 DVVVQNAGVGYNED
-599 DTVTVEGAEVEL
+599 DTVTVDGAEVEL

-624 NGGFGFTDLPNLQ
+624 NSGFGFTDLPKLQ

-658 DAKSDVEI
+658 DAESNVEV

>member
-1 MTQNFFGRD
+1 
-10 PMVWWIGKVTSP
+10 MVWWIGKVTSP

-61 DDELPLAH
+61 DEELPLAH

-118 QEVKENYVPNGGFDN
+118 QEVEEDYEPNNDLDN
-133 SLNSSIKAGV
+133 SLAPEIKDGV

-154 ITYPYTGQSA
+154 ITYSYTGTSA
-164 GNKQVNNNTNNE
+164 GNKQVNENTNNE
-176 FDDEVFCETNE
+176 TDDEIFCETNE
-187 IAKISTQM
+187 IAKMTTELK
-195 RKFTQKLQL
+195 KFTQKLQL

-227 EIKFTASQVHG
+227 EIKFTASKIHNS
-238 TMTGLVR
+238 MTGLVR
-245 RGRSWLIQ
+245 RGRTWLIQ
-253 ESVGKFADSLSTKI
+253 ESVGKFSEELSKKV

-288 NIEKIADGLLD
+288 NIEKVTDGLLD

-307 MVGSILDVPTC
+307 MVGSILDVPIC

-326 MFGELLNVLD
+326 MFGQVLNVLD
-336 NDLGGLFNQINDLNG
+336 NDLGGLFGQLNNLHG

-359 IFSKGIQIAN
+359 VFTKGIQIAN
-369 IITSVLECDGI
+369 LITNVLECDGVT
-380 SCPPDPVAFSNKYGL
+380 CPVEPTSFSNKYGV
-395 QMKGKDSMGN
+395 Q
-405 IIKKAAL
+405 KKIEDKMDGIVEKA
-412 SRLGLPSLP
+412 SLNK
-421 GLPGLPSLP
+421 L
-430 SISSPLGGLIPPVP
+430 INPLLDKIDNAIDAVP
-444 SLGGALPK
+444 SKPD
-452 LPSRPNCNTNVLRCG
+452 CNTNVLRCG
-467 PPKVEFFGGGGRG
+467 PPKVDFIGGGGRG
-480 VTGSAIVNTIGR
+480 VTGSAIVNAIGR
-492 VIGVSIG
+492 VIGVSLG
-499 GAGSGFTSPPLLSFV
+499 GVGSGYTSPPLLTFV
-514 DSCGNGSSAGG
+514 DSCGNGSAAGG
-525 YPRIKDGKVVDVVIT
+525 YPRIKDGKIVDVVIT
-540 EPGSGFLPNTTETS
+540 EPGSGFLPNTIETNI
-554 RDENGDIV
+554 DGTI
-562 VKEVIPD
+562 KEIIPD

-599 DTVTVEGAEVEL
+599 DTVTVDGAEVEL
-611 VIQNGHVIGANVV
+611 VIQNGHVIDANVV

-637 INTNNGVGAKL
+637 INTNNGVGARL

>member
-61 DDELPLAH
+61 DEELPLAH

-118 QEVKENYVPNGGFDN
+118 QEVEENYEPNSDFDN
-133 SLNSSIKAGV
+133 SLATEIKDGV

-154 ITYPYTGQSA
+154 ITYSYTGTSA
-164 GNKQVNNNTNNE
+164 GNKQVNENTNNE
-176 FDDEVFCETNE
+176 TDDEIFCETNE
-187 IAKISTQM
+187 IAKMTTELK
-195 RKFTQKLQL
+195 KFTQKLQL

-227 EIKFTASQVHG
+227 EIKFTASKIHNS
-238 TMTGLVR
+238 MTGLVR
-245 RGRSWLIQ
+245 RGRTWLIQ
-253 ESVGKFADSLSTKI
+253 ESVGKFSEDLSKKV

-307 MVGSILDVPTC
+307 MVGSILDVPIC

-326 MFGELLNVLD
+326 MFGQVLNVLD
-336 NDLGGLFNQINDLNG
+336 NDLGGLFGQLNNLHG

-359 IFSKGIQIAN
+359 VFTKGIQIAN
-369 IITSVLECDGI
+369 LITNVLECDGVT
-380 SCPPDPVAFSNKYGL
+380 CPVEPTSFSNKYGV
-395 QMKGKDSMGN
+395 Q
-405 IIKKAAL
+405 KKIEDKMDGIVEKASLNKLINPLLDKIDNAIDAE
-412 SRLGLPSLP
+412 PSKP
-421 GLPGLPSLP
+421 D
-430 SISSPLGGLIPPVP
+430 
-444 SLGGALPK
+444 
-452 LPSRPNCNTNVLRCG
+452 CNTNVLRCG
-467 PPKVEFFGGGGRG
+467 PPKVDFIGGGGRG
-480 VTGSAIVNTIGR
+480 VTGSAIVNAIGR
-492 VIGVSIG
+492 VIGVAIG
-499 GAGSGFTSPPLLSFV
+499 GAGSGFTSPPLLTFV
-514 DSCGNGSSAGG
+514 DSCGNGSAAGG
-525 YPRIKDGKVVDVVIT
+525 YPRIKDGKIVDVVIT
-540 EPGSGFLPNTTETS
+540 EPGSGFLPNTTETT
-554 RDENGDIV
+554 RDENGDLV

-585 DVVVQNAGVGYNDN
+585 DVVVQNAGVGYNED
-599 DTVTVEGAEVEL
+599 DTVTVDGAEVEL

-624 NGGFGFTDLPNLQ
+624 NSGFGFTDLPKLQ

-658 DAKSDVEI
+658 DAESNVEV

>member
-61 DDELPLAH
+61 DEELPLAH

-118 QEVKENYVPNGGFDN
+118 QEVEEDYEPNNDLDN
-133 SLNSSIKAGV
+133 SLAPEIKDGV

-154 ITYPYTGQSA
+154 ITYSYTGTSA
-164 GNKQVNNNTNNE
+164 GNKQVNENTNNE
-176 FDDEVFCETNE
+176 TDDEIFCETNE
-187 IAKISTQM
+187 IAKMTTELK
-195 RKFTQKLQL
+195 KFTQKLQL

-218 YGGFVDMKK
+218 YGGFVDMQK
-227 EIKFTASQVHG
+227 EIKFTASKIHNS
-238 TMTGLVR
+238 MTGLVR
-245 RGRSWLIQ
+245 RGRTWLIQ
-253 ESVGKFADSLSTKI
+253 ESVGKFSEDLSKKI

-288 NIEKIADGLLD
+288 NIEKIAEGLLD

-307 MVGSILDVPTC
+307 MVGSILDVPIC

-326 MFGELLNVLD
+326 MFGQVLNVLD
-336 NDLGGLFNQINDLNG
+336 NDLGGLFGQLNNLHG

-359 IFSKGIQIAN
+359 VFTKGIQIAN
-369 IITSVLECDGI
+369 LITNVLECDGVT
-380 SCPPDPVAFSNKYGL
+380 CPVEPTSFSNKYGV
-395 QMKGKDSMGN
+395 Q
-405 IIKKAAL
+405 KKIEDKMDGIMEKASLNKLINPFLEDIDNAIDAE
-412 SRLGLPSLP
+412 PSKP
-421 GLPGLPSLP
+421 D
-430 SISSPLGGLIPPVP
+430 
-444 SLGGALPK
+444 
-452 LPSRPNCNTNVLRCG
+452 CNTNVLRCG
-467 PPKVEFFGGGGRG
+467 PPKVDFIGGGGRG
-480 VTGSAIVNTIGR
+480 VTGSAIVNAIGR
-492 VIGVSIG
+492 IIGVSLG
-499 GAGSGFTSPPLLSFV
+499 GVGSGYTSPPLLTFV
-514 DSCGNGSSAGG
+514 DSCGNGSAAGG
-525 YPRIKDGKVVDVVIT
+525 YPRIKDGKIVDVVIT
-540 EPGSGFLPNTTETS
+540 EPGSGFLPNTTETT
-554 RDENGDIV
+554 RDENGDLV

-585 DVVVQNAGVGYNDN
+585 DVVVQNAGVGYNED
-599 DTVTVEGAEVEL
+599 DTVTVDGAEVEL

-624 NGGFGFTDLPNLQ
+624 NSGFGFTDLPKLQ

-658 DAKSDVEI
+658 DAESSVEVTQV
-666 TQDAVVTVISCIQK
+666 TQDSVVTVISCIQK

>member
-61 DDELPLAH
+61 DEELPLAH

-118 QEVKENYVPNGGFDN
+118 QEVEEDYEPNNDLDN
-133 SLNSSIKAGV
+133 SLAPEIKDGV

-154 ITYPYTGQSA
+154 ITYSYTGTSA
-164 GNKQVNNNTNNE
+164 GNKQVNENTNNE
-176 FDDEVFCETNE
+176 TDDEIFCETNE
-187 IAKISTQM
+187 IAKMTTELK
-195 RKFTQKLQL
+195 KFTQKLQL

-227 EIKFTASQVHG
+227 EIKFTASKIHNS
-238 TMTGLVR
+238 MTGLVR
-245 RGRSWLIQ
+245 RGRTWLIQ
-253 ESVGKFADSLSTKI
+253 ESVGKFSEDLSKKV

-307 MVGSILDVPTC
+307 MVGSILDVPIC

-326 MFGELLNVLD
+326 MFGQVLNVLD
-336 NDLGGLFNQINDLNG
+336 NDLGGLFGQLNNLHG

-359 IFSKGIQIAN
+359 VFTKGIQIAN
-369 IITSVLECDGI
+369 LITNVLECDGVT
-380 SCPPDPVAFSNKYGL
+380 CPVEPTSFSNKYGV
-395 QMKGKDSMGN
+395 Q
-405 IIKKAAL
+405 KKIEDKMDGIVEKASLNKLINPLLDKIDNAIDAE
-412 SRLGLPSLP
+412 PSKP
-421 GLPGLPSLP
+421 D
-430 SISSPLGGLIPPVP
+430 
-444 SLGGALPK
+444 
-452 LPSRPNCNTNVLRCG
+452 CNTNVLRCG
-467 PPKVEFFGGGGRG
+467 PPKVDFIGGGGRG
-480 VTGSAIVNTIGR
+480 VTGSAIVNAIGR
-492 VIGVSIG
+492 VIGVAIG
-499 GAGSGFTSPPLLSFV
+499 GAGSGFTSPPLLTFV
-514 DSCGNGSSAGG
+514 DSCGNGSAAGG
-525 YPRIKDGKVVDVVIT
+525 YPRIKDGKIVDVVIT
-540 EPGSGFLPNTTETS
+540 EPGSGFLPNTTETT
-554 RDENGDIV
+554 RDENGDLV

-585 DVVVQNAGVGYNDN
+585 DVVVQNAGVGYNED
-599 DTVTVEGAEVEL
+599 DTVTVDGAEVEL

-624 NGGFGFTDLPNLQ
+624 NSGFGFTDLPKLQ

-658 DAKSDVEI
+658 DAESNVEV

>member
-30 LEKKHMENGEEIY
+30 LEKSHMENGEEIY

-61 DDELPLAH
+61 DEELPLAH
-69 ILLPSNTTTVGGRS
+69 ILLPPNTTTVGGRS

-118 QEVKENYVPNGGFDN
+118 QEVKKDYVPNGGFDN
-133 SLNSSIKAGV
+133 SLAPEIKDGV

-154 ITYPYTGQSA
+154 ITYSYTGTSA
-164 GNKQVNNNTNNE
+164 GNAQVNENTNNE
-176 FDDEVFCETNE
+176 TDDEIFCETNE
-187 IAKISTQM
+187 IAKMTTELK
-195 RKFTQKLQL
+195 KFTQKLQL

-218 YGGFVDMKK
+218 YGGFVDMQK
-227 EIKFTASQVHG
+227 EIKFTASKIHNS
-238 TMTGLVR
+238 MTGLVR
-245 RGRSWLIQ
+245 RGRTWLIQ
-253 ESVGKFADSLSTKI
+253 ESVGKFSEELSKKV

-275 TNATSRLNKLIYC
+275 TNATSRLNKLVYC

-307 MVGSILDVPTC
+307 MVGSIIDVPLC

-326 MFGELLNVLD
+326 MFGQVLNVLD
-336 NDLGGLFNQINDLNG
+336 NDLGGLFRQLNNLHG

-359 IFSKGIQIAN
+359 VFSKGIQIAN
-369 IITSVLECDGI
+369 LITNVLECDGVT
-380 SCPPDPVAFSNKYGL
+380 CPVEPTSFSNKYGV
-395 QMKGKDSMGN
+395 Q
-405 IIKKAAL
+405 KKIEDRMDGIVEKASLNKLINPLLDKIDNAIDAE
-412 SRLGLPSLP
+412 PSKP
-421 GLPGLPSLP
+421 D
-430 SISSPLGGLIPPVP
+430 
-444 SLGGALPK
+444 
-452 LPSRPNCNTNVLRCG
+452 CNTNVLRCG
-467 PPKVEFFGGGGRG
+467 PPRVDFIGGGGRG

-514 DSCGNGSSAGG
+514 DSCGNGSAAGG
-525 YPRIKDGKVVDVVIT
+525 YPRIKDGKIVDVVIT
-540 EPGSGFLPNTTETS
+540 EPGSGFLPNTIETNI
-554 RDENGDIV
+554 DGTI
-562 VKEVIPD
+562 KEVIPD

-585 DVVVQNAGVGYNDN
+585 DVVVQNAGVGYNDD
-599 DTVTVEGAEVEL
+599 DTVTVDGAEVEL

-637 INTNNGVGAKL
+637 INTNNGVGARL

-658 DAKSDVEI
+658 DARSDVEI

>member
-61 DDELPLAH
+61 DEELPLAH

-118 QEVKENYVPNGGFDN
+118 QEVEEDYEPNNDFDN
-133 SLNSSIKAGV
+133 SLATEIKDGV

-154 ITYPYTGQSA
+154 ITYSYTGTSA
-164 GNKQVNNNTNNE
+164 GNKQVNENTNNE
-176 FDDEVFCETNE
+176 TDDEIFCETNE
-187 IAKISTQM
+187 IAKMTTELK
-195 RKFTQKLQL
+195 KFTQKLQL

-218 YGGFVDMKK
+218 YGGFVDMQK
-227 EIKFTASQVHG
+227 EIKFTASKIHNS
-238 TMTGLVR
+238 MTGLVR
-245 RGRSWLIQ
+245 RGRTWLIQ
-253 ESVGKFADSLSTKI
+253 ESVGKFSEDLSKKI

-288 NIEKIADGLLD
+288 NIEKIAEGLLD

-307 MVGSILDVPTC
+307 MVGSILDVPIC

-326 MFGELLNVLD
+326 MFGQVLNVLD
-336 NDLGGLFNQINDLNG
+336 NDLGGLFRQLNNLHG

-359 IFSKGIQIAN
+359 VFTKGIQIAN
-369 IITSVLECDGI
+369 LITNVLECDGVT
-380 SCPPDPVAFSNKYGL
+380 CPVEPTSFSNKYGV
-395 QMKGKDSMGN
+395 Q
-405 IIKKAAL
+405 KKIEDKIGGIVEKA
-412 SRLGLPSLP
+412 SLNK
-421 GLPGLPSLP
+421 L
-430 SISSPLGGLIPPVP
+430 INPLLDKIDNAIDAVP
-444 SLGGALPK
+444 SKPD
-452 LPSRPNCNTNVLRCG
+452 CNTNVLRCG
-467 PPKVEFFGGGGRG
+467 PPKVDFIGGGGRG
-480 VTGSAIVNTIGR
+480 VTGSAIVNAIGR
-492 VIGVSIG
+492 VIGVSLG
-499 GAGSGFTSPPLLSFV
+499 GVGSGYTSPPLLTFV
-514 DSCGNGSSAGG
+514 DSCGNGSAAGG
-525 YPRIKDGKVVDVVIT
+525 YPRIKDGKIVDVVIT
-540 EPGSGFLPNTTETS
+540 EPGSGFLPNTTETT
-554 RDENGDIV
+554 RNENGDLV

-585 DVVVQNAGVGYNDN
+585 DVVVQNAGVGYNED
-599 DTVTVEGAEVEL
+599 DTVTVDGAEVEL

-624 NGGFGFTDLPNLQ
+624 NSGFGFTDLPKLQ

-658 DAKSDVEI
+658 DAESSVEVTQV

>member
-1 MTQNFFGRD
+1 
-10 PMVWWIGKVTSP
+10 MVWWIGKVTDP

-30 LEKKHMENGEEIY
+30 LEKKHMENGQEIY

-118 QEVKENYVPNGGFDN
+118 QEVEKKYVPNGKFNN

-143 GKNNYNEGKKD
+143 GKNNYNNKKKN
-154 ITYPYTGQSA
+154 ITHTYTGETA
-164 GNKQVNNNTNNE
+164 ANIQVNNNTTNE

-187 IAKISTQM
+187 IAKMTTELK
-195 RKFTQKLQL
+195 KFTQKLQV

-218 YGGFVDMKK
+218 YGGFVDMQK
-227 EIKFTASQVHG
+227 EIKFTASKIHNS
-238 TMTGLVR
+238 MTGLVR
-245 RGRSWLIQ
+245 RGRTWLIQ
-253 ESVGKFADSLSTKI
+253 ESVGKFSEELSKKV

-288 NIEKIADGLLD
+288 NIEKVTDGLLD

-307 MVGSILDVPTC
+307 MVGSIIDVPIC

-326 MFGELLNVLD
+326 MFGQVLNVLD
-336 NDLGGLFNQINDLNG
+336 NDLGGLFGQLNNLHG

-359 IFSKGIQIAN
+359 VFSKGIQIAN
-369 IITSVLECDGI
+369 LITNVLECDGVT
-380 SCPPDPVAFSNKYGL
+380 CPVEPTSFSNKYGV
-395 QMKGKDSMGN
+395 QKKIEDKMGG
-405 IIKKAAL
+405 IVEKA
-412 SRLGLPSLP
+412 SLNK
-421 GLPGLPSLP
+421 L
-430 SISSPLGGLIPPVP
+430 INPLLDKIDNAIDAVP
-444 SLGGALPK
+444 SKPD
-452 LPSRPNCNTNVLRCG
+452 CNTNVLRCG
-467 PPKVEFFGGGGRG
+467 PPKVDFIGGGGRG
-480 VTGSAIVNTIGR
+480 VTGSAIVNAIGR
-492 VIGVSIG
+492 VIGVSLG
-499 GAGSGFTSPPLLSFV
+499 GVGSGYTSPPLLTFV
-514 DSCGNGSSAGG
+514 DSCGNGSAAGG
-525 YPRIKDGKVVDVVIT
+525 YPRIKDGKIVDVVIT
-540 EPGSGFLPNTTETS
+540 EPGSGFLPNTIETNI
-554 RDENGDIV
+554 DGTI
-562 VKEVIPD
+562 KEVIPD

-599 DTVTVEGAEVEL
+599 DTVTVDGAEVEL
-611 VIQNGHVIGANVV
+611 VIQNGHVIDANVV

-637 INTNNGVGAKL
+637 INTNNGVGARL

>member
-61 DDELPLAH
+61 DEELPLAH

-118 QEVKENYVPNGGFDN
+118 QKVEEDYEPNNDFDN
-133 SLNSSIKAGV
+133 SLATEIKDGV

-154 ITYPYTGQSA
+154 ITYSYTGTSA
-164 GNKQVNNNTNNE
+164 GNKQVNENTNNE
-176 FDDEVFCETNE
+176 TDDEIFCETNE
-187 IAKISTQM
+187 IAKMTTELK
-195 RKFTQKLQL
+195 KFTQKLQL

-218 YGGFVDMKK
+218 YGGFVDMQK
-227 EIKFTASQVHG
+227 EIKFTASKIHNS
-238 TMTGLVR
+238 MTGLVR
-245 RGRSWLIQ
+245 RGRTWLIQ
-253 ESVGKFADSLSTKI
+253 ESVGKFSEELSKKV

-275 TNATSRLNKLIYC
+275 TNATSRLNKLVYC

-307 MVGSILDVPTC
+307 MVGSIIDVPIC

-326 MFGELLNVLD
+326 MFGQVLNVLD
-336 NDLGGLFNQINDLNG
+336 NDLGGLFGQLNNLHG

-359 IFSKGIQIAN
+359 VFSKGIQIAN
-369 IITSVLECDGI
+369 LITNVLECDGVT
-380 SCPPDPVAFSNKYGL
+380 CPVEPTSFSNKYGV
-395 QMKGKDSMGN
+395 Q
-405 IIKKAAL
+405 KKIEDKMDGIVEKASLNKLINPLLDKIDNAIDAE
-412 SRLGLPSLP
+412 PSKP
-421 GLPGLPSLP
+421 D
-430 SISSPLGGLIPPVP
+430 
-444 SLGGALPK
+444 
-452 LPSRPNCNTNVLRCG
+452 CNTNVLRCG
-467 PPKVEFFGGGGRG
+467 PPRVDFIGGGGRG
-480 VTGSAIVNTIGR
+480 VTGSAIVNAIGR
-492 VIGVSIG
+492 VIGVSLG
-499 GAGSGFTSPPLLSFV
+499 GVGSGYTSPPLLTFV
-514 DSCGNGSSAGG
+514 DSCGNGSAAGG
-525 YPRIKDGKVVDVVIT
+525 YPRIKDGKIVDVVIT
-540 EPGSGFLPNTTETS
+540 EPGSGFLPNTIETNI
-554 RDENGDIV
+554 DGTI
-562 VKEVIPD
+562 KEIIPD

-599 DTVTVEGAEVEL
+599 DTVTVDGAEVEL

-624 NGGFGFTDLPNLQ
+624 NSGFGFTDLPKLQ

>member
-30 LEKKHMENGEEIY
+30 LEKKHMDNGEEIY

-61 DDELPLAH
+61 DEELPLAH

-118 QEVKENYVPNGGFDN
+118 QEVKENYEPNDEFSN
-133 SLNSSIKAGV
+133 SLATEIKESV
-143 GKNNYNEGKKD
+143 GKNNYNDEKKN
-154 ITYPYTGQSA
+154 ITHSYTGTSA
-164 GNKQVNNNTNNE
+164 GNKQVNENTNNE
-176 FDDEVFCETNE
+176 IDDEIFCETNE
-187 IAKISTQM
+187 IAKMTTELK
-195 RKFTQKLQL
+195 KFTQKLQL
-204 LQQLNESSTYLDPV
+204 LEQLNESSTYLDPV

-227 EIKFTASQVHG
+227 EIKFTASKIHNS
-238 TMTGLVR
+238 MTGLVR
-245 RGRSWLIQ
+245 RGRTWLIQ
-253 ESVGKFADSLSTKI
+253 ESVGKFSEDLSKKV

-307 MVGSILDVPTC
+307 MVGSILDVPIC

-326 MFGELLNVLD
+326 MFGQVLNVLD
-336 NDLGGLFNQINDLNG
+336 NDLGGLFGQLNNLHG

-359 IFSKGIQIAN
+359 VFTKGIQVAN
-369 IITSVLECDGI
+369 LITNVLECDGVT
-380 SCPPDPVAFSNKYGL
+380 CPVEPTSFSNKYGV
-395 QMKGKDSMGN
+395 QKKIEDKMDG
-405 IIKKAAL
+405 IIEKASLNKLINPLLDKIDNAIDAE
-412 SRLGLPSLP
+412 PSKP
-421 GLPGLPSLP
+421 D
-430 SISSPLGGLIPPVP
+430 
-444 SLGGALPK
+444 
-452 LPSRPNCNTNVLRCG
+452 CNTNVLRCG
-467 PPKVEFFGGGGRG
+467 PPKVDFIGGGGRG
-480 VTGSAIVNTIGR
+480 VTGSAIVNAIGR
-492 VIGVSIG
+492 VIGVAIG
-499 GAGSGFTSPPLLSFV
+499 GAGSGFTSPPLLTFV
-514 DSCGNGSSAGG
+514 DSCGNGSAAGG
-525 YPRIKDGKVVDVVIT
+525 YPRIKDGKIVDVVIT
-540 EPGSGFLPNTTETS
+540 EPGSGFLPNTTETT
-554 RDENGDIV
+554 RDENGDLV

-585 DVVVQNAGVGYNDN
+585 DVVVQNAGVGYNED
-599 DTVTVEGAEVEL
+599 DTVTVDGAEVEL

-624 NGGFGFTDLPNLQ
+624 NSGFGFTDLPKLQ

-658 DAKSDVEI
+658 DAESNVEV
-666 TQDAVVTVISCIQK
+666 TQEAVVTVISCIQK